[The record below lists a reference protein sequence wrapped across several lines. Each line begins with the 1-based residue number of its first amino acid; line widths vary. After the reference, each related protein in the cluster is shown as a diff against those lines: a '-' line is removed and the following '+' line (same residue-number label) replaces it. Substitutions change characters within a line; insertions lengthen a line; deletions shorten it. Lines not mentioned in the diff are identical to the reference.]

1 MTGKKAATRNQRIRA
16 DLESRIAN
24 AAAQALT
31 CMPVEYGNVADVAA
45 ARSGLRPVG

>member
-1 MTGKKAATRNQRIRA
+1 MRAVRLAKAA
-16 DLESRIAN
+16 L

-31 CMPVEYGNVADVAA
+31 CMPVVYGNVADVAA